1 MSKVVT
7 YHGGHSLGRSPIRAI
22 RVCIISMEEKLLEA
36 DARPV
41 RDSDSDKAAT
51 NMALGAGNA
60 AITARG

>member
-1 MSKVVT
+1 
-7 YHGGHSLGRSPIRAI
+7 
-22 RVCIISMEEKLLEA
+22 MEEKLLEA